1 MSELQDEVNAAG
13 MVASASS
20 KAMFRAVL
28 IGVVPIVEFGILI
41 SLTLLIVALPL
52 KLMRRGV

>member
-1 MSELQDEVNAAG
+1 MSDLQDEVNAAG
-13 MVASASS
+13 MVAKASS

-28 IGVVPIVEFGILI
+28 IGAVPIVEFGILI